1 MLCTHLKSLT
11 LLDDPDNILYNF
23 LVQGIKNGLW
33 HFIRTLAKP
42 ILPICIAYGKK
53 DAIYLDELTDMNA
66 YINALS
72 LVWIQF
78 NRNVVQPFI

>member
-1 MLCTHLKSLT
+1 MVCTHLKS
-11 LLDDPDNILYNF
+11 LDDPDNILYNY
-23 LVQGIKNGLW
+23 LAQGIKNCLW
-33 HFIRTLAKP
+33 HFITILAKP

-72 LVWIQF
+72 YVCKWSNYNNNGQYL
-78 NRNVVQPFI
+78 

>member
-1 MLCTHLKSLT
+1 MA
-11 LLDDPDNILYNF
+11 
-23 LVQGIKNGLW
+23 
-33 HFIRTLAKP
+33 FITILAKP